1 MRKAAFLDRDGV
13 LNRAVV
19 KAGKPFPP
27 ATVSELEIL
36 PGVEDSLQ
44 RLREAGYL
52 TIVVTNQ
59 PDVARGTTTRSAVE
73 AINTHLQQALALDA
87 FYVCWH
93 DDSAACGCR
102 KPAPGLILQSAS
114 DYNVDRAA
122 SFMIGDRWRDIE
134 AGQRAGCRTVWINRH
149 YDERAPVGAEY
160 ETDELESAVSWIMKF
175 NGKATNETRS

>member
-27 ATVSELEIL
+27 MNVGELEIL
-36 PGVEDSLQ
+36 PGVARSLE

-52 TIVVTNQ
+52 SVVVTNQ

-73 AINTHLQQALALDA
+73 AINAHLRQALALDA

-93 DDSAACGCR
+93 DDSSACGCR

-114 DYNVDRAA
+114 DYNVDIAA

-134 AGQRAGCRTVWINRH
+134 AGQRAGCHTVWINRH
-149 YDERAPVGAEY
+149 YDERMPVGADY
-160 ETDELESAVSWIMKF
+160 ETDEFESAVNWIMKF
-175 NGKATNETRS
+175 NGKAKDENRS